1 MDGAPEAN
9 ASTSGASHHGGDYF
23 FFFFA
28 AFFVAKSLTPL
39 RHCKLEP
46 TLHSLDQHVV
56 YSFKRIGADFSEA
69 FVTLQRCGN
78 RSQWGLPF
86 NLQPAFD

>member
-1 MDGAPEAN
+1 MDGAPEASN
-9 ASTSGASHHGGDYF
+9 CAPGASHHGGDYF

-39 RHCKLEP
+39 RRCKLGP

-56 YSFKRIGADFSEA
+56 YSFKRIGADLSEPLI
-69 FVTLQRCGN
+69 TLQ
-78 RSQWGLPF
+78 
-86 NLQPAFD
+86 